1 MIQWPF
7 LNYSSETFTLSFYFE
22 CQSAK
27 GIMVLAFIFCE
38 IQNML
43 NWLHSR
49 YICVKKWG
57 ILPCDESEK
66 KFMAF
71 SVTAKIYD
79 SMDTLNTWQLLK
91 IYATAR
97 KRFGEKSVLRIL
109 KQNLDIFLEYLETV
123 NLLRNHRFLTKMAT
137 TIFSGCN
144 NPLLLDSIVVYNK
157 GLMAPNSY
165 CSLKRCGGRSQADS
179 FLLVPLEQ

>member
-1 MIQWPF
+1 
-7 LNYSSETFTLSFYFE
+7 
-22 CQSAK
+22 
-27 GIMVLAFIFCE
+27 MVLAFIFCE

-43 NWLHSR
+43 NWLDSR
-49 YICVKKWG
+49 YIVKKWG

-66 KFMAF
+66 KFMTF

-79 SMDTLNTWQLLK
+79 CMNTTRDNCWKFTPK

-97 KRFGEKSVLRIL
+97 KSFGEKSVLRIL

-123 NLLRNHRFLTKMAT
+123 NLLRNHRFLIKMAT

-144 NPLLLDSIVVYNK
+144 NRLLLDGIVVYNK